1 MKRIINCNAHGTT
14 RCRSQTL
21 TSRRARRLPVPNM
34 IADLDQA
41 PTERAIK
48 PVWRVAFFGRL
59 EERKGIKL
67 FVDAVERL
75 PAEARAAN
83 PSPVS
88 GTLSLQWCMPG
99 AGLEA
104 WSLASVLPCCWR
116 AQQAMSPRH
125 WHAWRTPA

>member
-1 MKRIINCNAHGTT
+1 
-14 RCRSQTL
+14 
-21 TSRRARRLPVPNM
+21 M

-75 PAEARAAN
+75 PTEARARR
-83 PSPVS
+83 PP
-88 GTLSLQWCMPG
+88 TP
-99 AGLEA
+99 
-104 WSLASVLPCCWR
+104 PC
-116 AQQAMSPRH
+116 
-125 WHAWRTPA
+125 